1 MLIKWQRKPL
11 SEDPFMPLVMAAFPC
26 LPFEKG
32 EGYLSENTKNTF
44 SLFHAVLFTSKEA
57 KDGLGREKK
66 ARLRKSTERQV

>member
-32 EGYLSENTKNTF
+32 EGYPSENTKNTF
-44 SLFHAVLFTSKEA
+44 SLFHAALFTSKEA

-66 ARLRKSTERQV
+66 ARLRKRTERQV

>member
-32 EGYLSENTKNTF
+32 EGYPSKTQKNTF

-66 ARLRKSTERQV
+66 GREESMS